1 MISLRM
7 VNLIIQEW
15 LAPDLK
21 KQLDGAELQVHDL
34 YSKLV
39 QVEGQAAL
47 LFMEN
52 QKLKSQVAAAVRPE
66 TPRILRAATSAEV
79 RKMTEQAFFEEKDES
94 N

>member
-1 MISLRM
+1 MVSLRI
-7 VNLIIQEW
+7 VEW
-15 LAPDLK
+15 IFPEIKKERDSAQLK
-21 KQLDGAELQVHDL
+21 MHDL
-34 YSKLV
+34 YSQLIK
-39 QVEGQAAL
+39 VEGEAAL

-79 RKMTEQAFFEEKDES
+79 RKMTEQAFFEEEQKE